1 MNENEEKKKFIFT
14 PHSLSLSFSHS
25 LTCSFPPRNI
35 HSHWHRSAIFPNNK
49 TPRVSERESERVREK
64 KYERGKKIPGEKKE
78 LKNNFIEMW
87 SSKTTTITSPVI
99 YQSIFR

>member
-1 MNENEEKKKFIFT
+1 MNENENNIFFFLIISKSTCAHIFALSSNFSEQTVQKKTLK
-14 PHSLSLSFSHS
+14 
-25 LTCSFPPRNI
+25 
-35 HSHWHRSAIFPNNK
+35 
-49 TPRVSERESERVREK
+49 REK
-64 KYERGKKIPGEKKE
+64 RKEKNNRREKE

>member
-1 MNENEEKKKFIFT
+1 MKEE
-14 PHSLSLSFSHS
+14 
-25 LTCSFPPRNI
+25 
-35 HSHWHRSAIFPNNK
+35 
-49 TPRVSERESERVREK
+49 
-64 KYERGKKIPGEKKE
+64 KKIPGEKKE